1 MSPGRGGRGDRG
13 RQTRRHTAL
22 GFVAVALTT
31 ALAGCTAPLEP
42 VPADAWILTPVE
54 YDNASTDEDEPGLA
68 EPTDVTYPMRL
79 IDDTAGGVWGYS
91 AGSWLHLD
99 AEGRTLARYN
109 GAGFPTIEGL
119 AAVTPTLLV
128 ASGISADPDAAYGL
142 HLVDTELRS
151 WTLLRAEAGRV
162 GAVAVTGGEVYA
174 VVYSMTEPTYT
185 VQRVDILDRAVSTVV
200 TPALEGTVDVA
211 IAVDLFGTIR
221 LATPTERIV
230 VDADGAVVSREP
242 AVSTRP
248 HVAVDDLGHVLWST
262 ARDERAEDAV
272 AIDGGSED
280 ARAILQGRLACSADQ
295 AALSVDRGSGGA
307 VASNATSKPERS
319 IVPLPCLPA
328 GAAWLDGGVA
338 IASVGTEDG
347 AVFVRIEPPGSR

>member
-1 MSPGRGGRGDRG
+1 MTVLPPPPPFGTGVGRRG
-13 RQTRRHTAL
+13 RAL
-22 GFVAVALTT
+22 RALVAVVLTA

-42 VPADAWILTPVE
+42 VPADAWILTPLR
-54 YDNASTDEDEPGLA
+54 YDNAPTEEGEPGPA
-68 EPTDVTYPMRL
+68 QPTDVTYPMQL

-109 GAGFPTIEGL
+109 DRGSSVIEGL

-142 HLVDTELRS
+142 HLVDTELQS

-174 VVYSMTEPTYT
+174 VVYSITEPTYT
-185 VQRVDILDRAVSTVV
+185 VQRVDILDRAVSTAV

-211 IAVDLFGTIR
+211 IDVDLVGTVH

-230 VDADGAVVSREP
+230 VDAEGAVVSREP
-242 AVSTRP
+242 AASTRP
-248 HVAVDDLGHVLWST
+248 HVAVDDLGQVLWST
-262 ARDERAEDAV
+262 ARDERAAEPV
-272 AIDGGSED
+272 VIDGGSED
-280 ARAILQGRLACSADQ
+280 ARAILEGRLACGAEGSALTLD
-295 AALSVDRGSGGA
+295 ARSGD
-307 VASNATSKPERS
+307 ASPATGRPERS

-328 GAAWLDGGVA
+328 GAAWLDDGAA
-338 IASVGTEDG
+338 IASVGTEGG
-347 AVFVRIEPPGSR
+347 AVLVRIERPGSR